1 MILLCR
7 QKAQNLQKYRGKK
20 MEFKRDKYLKELVER
35 QGNHLIKIITG
46 IRRSGKSYLLNSIFY
61 NYLINS
67 GVKSNQ
73 IIRFA
78 FDSEEDIHRLD
89 EFNPSEQTIIKKRGQ
104 EYINSIKFISFIT
117 KNTKRKT
124 NYYLLLDE
132 IQLLDRFESVL
143 NSLLRND
150 KYDIYVTGSNSKF
163 LSTDIITEFSGRG
176 DEIHLLPLSFSE
188 YLSGVDIDEEKAFQ
202 EYIYYGGLPL
212 VQLKKNDSQKMSEL
226 NNTKTNV
233 YLSDILKRH
242 HIDNE
247 NNLMDTLRVIASSV
261 GSPINPTRIE
271 NTFNSVFKTKLTND
285 TISNYIKWAEESFLI
300 KKVLRYDLQGRGY
313 IGSPFKIYF
322 EDVGLK
328 NTLLDFREID
338 ETDIFENIIY
348 NELRYRGYLVDVG
361 VVEVSEKTNRKDKNG
376 KTIYEKKQLEID
388 FVANRLSEKIY
399 VQPALTIPN
408 LEKEEQEKRPYKNI
422 NDSFTKIIVVKDKIK
437 KHRSR
442 EGIVLISI
450 YDFIKDK
457 EW

>member
-1 MILLCR
+1 M
-7 QKAQNLQKYRGKK
+7 
-20 MEFKRDKYLKELVER
+20 
-35 QGNHLIKIITG
+35 
-46 IRRSGKSYLLNSIFY
+46 
-61 NYLINS
+61 
-67 GVKSNQ
+67 
-73 IIRFA
+73 
-78 FDSEEDIHRLD
+78 D
-89 EFNPSEQTIIKKRGQ
+89 EFNPGEQTIIKKGGQ
-104 EYINSIKFISFIT
+104 EYINNVKFISFIM
-117 KNTKRKT
+117 KNTSRKT
-124 NYYLLLDE
+124 TYYLLLDE

-212 VQLKKNDSQKMSEL
+212 VQLKNNDSQKMNEL

-233 YLSDILKRH
+233 YISDILKRH

-247 NNLMDTLRVIASSV
+247 NNLMDTLRVVASSV

-328 NTLLDFREID
+328 NSLLDFREID

-348 NELRYRGYLVDVG
+348 NELRCRGYLVDVG

-408 LEKEEQEKRPYKNI
+408 LEKEEQEKRPYKSI
-422 NDSFTKIIVVKDKIK
+422 SDSFTKIIVVKDRIK
-437 KHRSR
+437 KHRSN

>member
-1 MILLCR
+1 M
-7 QKAQNLQKYRGKK
+7 
-20 MEFKRDKYLKELVER
+20 
-35 QGNHLIKIITG
+35 
-46 IRRSGKSYLLNSIFY
+46 
-61 NYLINS
+61 
-67 GVKSNQ
+67 
-73 IIRFA
+73 
-78 FDSEEDIHRLD
+78 
-89 EFNPSEQTIIKKRGQ
+89 
-104 EYINSIKFISFIT
+104 
-117 KNTKRKT
+117 
-124 NYYLLLDE
+124 
-132 IQLLDRFESVL
+132 
-143 NSLLRND
+143 
-150 KYDIYVTGSNSKF
+150 
-163 LSTDIITEFSGRG
+163 
-176 DEIHLLPLSFSE
+176 
-188 YLSGVDIDEEKAFQ
+188 
-202 EYIYYGGLPL
+202 
-212 VQLKKNDSQKMSEL
+212 
-226 NNTKTNV
+226 
-233 YLSDILKRH
+233 
-242 HIDNE
+242 
-247 NNLMDTLRVIASSV
+247 IASSV

-328 NTLLDFREID
+328 NSLLDFREID